1 MSKKALK
8 KYVSDLSKKQL
19 EEQVLEL
26 YSRLKEVKQFYD
38 FVFNP
43 NENKRI
49 EECKFKIQNEYFP
62 VSRRKPKKR
71 RSVAQKYIKNFLKL
85 GVEPRLIAD
94 VMLFNVETAILFS
107 AENTIKQEAYFVSI
121 QRSYSEAE
129 QYISDTGL
137 NVFFHDRLDSI
148 TKQVWDQ
155 EWFNREA
162 F

>member
-8 KYVSDLSKKQL
+8 RYISELSKEQL
-19 EEQVLEL
+19 EEQIMEL

-43 NENKRI
+43 NETKRI
-49 EECKFKIQNEYFP
+49 EECKFKIKNEYFP
-62 VSRRKPKKR
+62 VSRRKPKRR
-71 RSVAQKYIKNFLKL
+71 RSVAQKFIKLFIKL
-85 GVEPRLIAD
+85 GIEPMLIAD
-94 VMLFNVETAILFS
+94 VMLFNIETAILFS
-107 AENTIKQEAYFVSI
+107 TENTIKQEAYFLSI

-129 QYISDTGL
+129 QYISETGL
-137 NVFFHDRLDSI
+137 NVFFHDRMDSI